1 MAVGDI
7 IIGGSADN
15 TVLNFQPAATVS
27 VLISAVGLDDETA
40 WLGLTNG
47 VLNSRVGN
55 KGSANPND
63 NGNMKVF
70 INNTIYLTVIALGA
84 GVFSTY
90 HGVQTE

>member
-7 IIGGSADN
+7 IIGASGDN
-15 TVLNFQPAATVS
+15 TVLNFQPAVGVTVC
-27 VLISAVGLDDETA
+27 ITAIGLDDETA
-40 WLGLTNG
+40 WFGLTNG

-55 KGSANPND
+55 KGSANPNN

-70 INNTIYLTVIALGA
+70 IDNTVYLTVIGLGA

-90 HGVQTE
+90 HGVQT